1 MGKHAPTI
9 ANQRSLVGP
18 TQVEAKDETVAKR
31 GSVGRTA
38 LARDWDDGADKAID
52 PGGPESLGIETGDQG
67 LVEADQEGS
76 SAQPDLQLVRRPV
89 ASVLRCATFL
99 NCVRFVASATRRHG
113 GNVQHEK
120 NPASSISSDDPVF
133 LLWNGADD
141 TEPRLG

>member
-9 ANQRSLVGP
+9 ENQRSLVGP
-18 TQVEAKDETVAKR
+18 TPAEAKDETVAKR
-31 GSVGRTA
+31 GSVGRAA
-38 LARDWDDGADKAID
+38 LARDWDDGTDKAID

-67 LVEADQEGS
+67 LGEADQEGS

-89 ASVLRCATFL
+89 ASVLRCAIFL
-99 NCVRFVASATRRHG
+99 NRVRFVASATRRDG

-120 NPASSISSDDPVF
+120 NPAFIICSDDPVF
-133 LLWNGADD
+133 LPCDGAAD